1 MGTMQTIAA
10 YLKKLYELL
19 HITIDRQNMALKVA
33 NTIVKPDA
41 LSSGFRITT
50 FDYGDKTTW
59 YQNATQVVSG
69 SMVIDEAKSDLET
82 NSYVIAAPQ
91 PLMINI
97 ESRKLS
103 APHRYLRKYDDA
115 TFIGGLL
122 MADGS
127 FKSHS
132 DFAVKLYKD
141 GNEITEHI
149 KSIDFNL
156 GEISTANVDFSENSV
171 ITADY
176 WHCPETNAS
185 QFILRPYE
193 GVKWFMKHVEMQMS
207 IGVTHMPTVIF
218 EMWGGKEDYDYDFN
232 DPMQR
237 AYHVGYEM
245 RYRSSVD
252 YINVGNEGKGS
263 IPAHDSLTTDTIV
276 FPFNYDRA
284 LDVGSDRNNVGKLI
298 RIYSVD
304 DETYENTDICTT
316 SFYIEQTRNTL

>member
-1 MGTMQTIAA
+1 MADSDFLRKIYSMLSTVVDG
-10 YLKKLYELL
+10 
-19 HITIDRQNMALKVA
+19 RNMALKVA
-33 NTIVKPDA
+33 PTIVKADA

-59 YQNATQVVSG
+59 YQNATQVTG
-69 SMVIDEAKSDLET
+69 GELTINAAKSDQVG
-82 NSYVIAAPQ
+82 NNYVLNMPQ
-91 PLMINI
+91 PNAINI

-115 TFIGGLL
+115 MFIGGLL

-127 FKSHS
+127 FKEHK
-132 DFAVKLYKD
+132 DFYVKLFKD
-141 GNEITEHI
+141 GIDITSHV
-149 KSIDFNL
+149 SAIDYAL
-156 GEISTANVDFSENSV
+156 GEVSTANIDFLDSSV
-171 ITADY
+171 ITANY
-176 WHCPETNAS
+176 WHCPEVNAS
-185 QFILRPYE
+185 QFVLRPHE

-207 IGVTHMPTVIF
+207 IGVTHMPTIVF

-245 RYRSSVD
+245 HYRSSVD
-252 YINVGNEGKGS
+252 YINVGNEGKGV
-263 IPAHDSLTTDTIV
+263 IPAHDSLTTDTVV

-284 LDVGSDRNNVGKLI
+284 LDVGTDATSKGKLI
-298 RIYSVD
+298 RIYSLD
-304 DETYENTDICTT
+304 DRAYEGTDICTT